1 MQLLDLL
8 SMKKDLSSQE
18 LSMLESEFRRR
29 KKSRVVLW
37 LLWWFTGIIGGHR
50 YYLGDKRQALLQT
63 IVFILAIV
71 LGFSL
76 IASAENEVEA
86 LIYGPMAL
94 FMFLSVPALLAIID
108 AFFIGRRLARKNEEI
123 EINIINEIKSLR
135 STTAPPTL

>member
-1 MQLLDLL
+1 ML
-8 SMKKDLSSQE
+8 STE
-18 LSMLESEFRRR
+18 IERR
-29 KKSRVVLW
+29 KKSRAVLWVLW
-37 LLWWFTGIIGGHR
+37 LFTGTVGGHR
-50 YYLGDKRQALLQT
+50 YYLGDKGRALMQT

-94 FMFLSVPALLAIID
+94 FMFLSVPALWAIID

-123 EINIINEIKSLR
+123 EISIIKQIKSMR
-135 STTAPPTL
+135 STTTAP

>member
-1 MQLLDLL
+1 LLDLL

-50 YYLGDKRQALLQT
+50 YYLGDKGRAIAQT
-63 IVFILAIV
+63 IVFLLSLFVEVIFLEPA
-71 LGFSL
+71 GFSL
-76 IASAENEVEA
+76 
-86 LIYGPMAL
+86 LII
-94 FMFLSVPALLAIID
+94 PALWALVD
-108 AFFIGRRLARKNEEI
+108 AFFIGHRLAQKNEEI
-123 EINIINEIKSLR
+123 EINIINEIKSSR

>member
-1 MQLLDLL
+1 MLDLL

-50 YYLGDKRQALLQT
+50 YYLGDKGRAIAQT
-63 IVFILAIV
+63 IVFLLSLFVEVIFLEPA
-71 LGFSL
+71 GFSL
-76 IASAENEVEA
+76 
-86 LIYGPMAL
+86 LII
-94 FMFLSVPALLAIID
+94 PALWALVD
-108 AFFIGRRLARKNEEI
+108 AFFIGHRLAQKNEEI
-123 EINIINEIKSLR
+123 EINIINEIKSSR